1 MKRFYSL
8 LSILAFCSVANAQF
22 SFSDDFESY
31 SVGDYIGANSA
42 VWTTWSG
49 STGGSEDVQVTDE
62 NANSSSNAIYFES
75 TGANG
80 GPQDVVLDFG
90 EVFSTGDF
98 VFESDFY
105 VNQSAGAYFNF
116 QAESEIG
123 VAWAIDCNMDNGV
136 LVFSN
141 DAGAVVLLETDY
153 LQNAWFTLRMEMNLT
168 TNNLEVFIDGISVG
182 SFANGGTQIASI
194 DIFPLSGHQFYVD
207 NISVAHTPYIV
218 PQLNGAMMLINPIE
232 GLVSQERYSSLEV
245 KNLGLTE
252 ITSFDVVLNY
262 GSTELSESVTG
273 VSLDSFDAITVDMNS
288 PIVLGEGSTALTATI
303 TNINGLQIEDD
314 DLTDNSKT
322 IDVTAVKPADGKIV
336 IAEEGTGTWCG
347 WCPRGTVAMDM
358 MARDYEGYYQ
368 GIAIHNGDPMEL
380 AVYDQDLDVSG
391 YPSALVDRGSEIDP
405 GAIKVDF
412 MERILVEPS
421 ALITNG
427 ASVDGDSL
435 NVSLTVDFAIAV
447 SGNWKIACVLTED
460 NVSGTTSGYD
470 QSNYYSGGDAGD
482 LVGVDGVNWAD
493 LSSTV
498 SATTMVYH
506 HVARALSPSFDG
518 YAGFPNSIDLGSSFT
533 FNFKFAID
541 ENWKTEDMHIVGMLI
556 GSDSKI
562 DNGSTSTIDDAIAAG
577 FESGTNVLGSSE
589 LSQFDDVL
597 NIYPNPA
604 TDEVRLSINNKD
616 VATLEVKIL
625 NVMGQTIVSRNYGS
639 IQGAQILPLNVSEF
653 KAGVYTVQVIING
666 VLSTKQFVKS

>member
-1 MKRFYSL
+1 M
-8 LSILAFCSVANAQF
+8 AVCSVANAQF

-31 SVGDYIGANSA
+31 TVGDYIGANSS

-49 STGGSEDVQVTDE
+49 ATGGSEDVQITDE
-62 NANSSSNAIYFES
+62 NANESSNAIYFES

-105 VNQSAGAYFNF
+105 VNESSGAYFNF

-136 LVFSN
+136 LIFSN

-153 LQNAWFTLRMEMNLT
+153 VQNAWFTLGMEMNLT
-168 TNNLEVFIDGISVG
+168 TNNWEVFIDGMSAG

-207 NISVAHTPYIV
+207 NISVEHTPYVV

-232 GLVSQERYSSLEV
+232 GLVSQERYASVEV

-252 ITSFDVVLNY
+252 ISSFDVVLNY
-262 GSTELSESVTG
+262 GSTELTESVTG
-273 VSLDSFDAITVDMNS
+273 VSLSSFDAMTVNMNN
-288 PIVLGEGSTALTATI
+288 PIVLGEGSSVLTATI
-303 TNINGLQIEDD
+303 TNVNGSLVGDD
-314 DLTDNSKT
+314 VLTDNSKT
-322 IDVTAVKPADGKIV
+322 IDVTGIKPADGKIV

-358 MARDYEGYYQ
+358 MARDYDGYYQ

-380 AVYDQDLDVSG
+380 AVYDQDLDMSG
-391 YPSALVDRGSEIDP
+391 YPSALVDRGAEIDP

-421 ALITNG
+421 AFITNG

-435 NVSLTVDFAIAV
+435 NVSLTVDFNTAV

-460 NVSGTTSGYD
+460 NVSGMGSGYA
-470 QSNYYSGGDAGD
+470 QSNSYSGGGAGD
-482 LVGVDGVNWAD
+482 LIGVDGTNWAD
-493 LSSTV
+493 LPTSV
-498 SATTMVYH
+498 SASSMVYH

-518 YAGFPNSIDLGSSFT
+518 YAGFPNSIDLGSTYT

-541 ENWKTEDMHIVGMLI
+541 ENWKTDDIHIVGMLI

-577 FESGTNVLGSSE
+577 FESGTNVLGTTE
-589 LSQFDDVL
+589 LSQFDDL
-597 NIYPNPA
+597 LTIYPNPA

-616 VATLEVKIL
+616 EATLEVKIL
-625 NVMGQTIVSRNYGS
+625 NIMGQTIASRNYGS
-639 IQGAQILPLNVSEF
+639 IQGAQILPLNISEY
-653 KAGVYTVQVIING
+653 KPGIYTVQIVVNG
-666 VLSTKQFVKS
+666 TLSTKQFVKN